1 MAILIIVASLPVPIG
16 YLHAVVLERLGR
28 SPSDPEAEYVPCAT
42 TDTDLIPLDTNSS
55 PWLAGE
61 NADFLLQNGNV
72 ESMESSMLWK
82 QHQSLQ
88 TYGSFEWKVWV
99 YFERFYFDACCS
111 KQTFCLFIR
120 GHGNKKYSKEEFTVK
135 KFKFRHPGCAVRS
148 QVFKSDMSIKST
160 VTVLL
165 GFTCFCWVQM
175 NI

>member
-72 ESMESSMLWK
+72 ESMESSML
-82 QHQSLQ
+82 
-88 TYGSFEWKVWV
+88 
-99 YFERFYFDACCS
+99 
-111 KQTFCLFIR
+111 
-120 GHGNKKYSKEEFTVK
+120 
-135 KFKFRHPGCAVRS
+135 
-148 QVFKSDMSIKST
+148 
-160 VTVLL
+160 
-165 GFTCFCWVQM
+165 
-175 NI
+175 